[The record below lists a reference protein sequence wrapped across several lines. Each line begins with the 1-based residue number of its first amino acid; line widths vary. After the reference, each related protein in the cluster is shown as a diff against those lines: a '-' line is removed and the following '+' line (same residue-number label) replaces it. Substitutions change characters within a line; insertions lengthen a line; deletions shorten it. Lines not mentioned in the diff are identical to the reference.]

1 MKLFAFAAT
10 LAAAL
15 AAVTAAAPAAA
26 VLTTFATYSAVG
38 GANIR
43 FVNSGTSAGR
53 TTDAT
58 YYTTAT
64 PTSTVRGAALVNFS
78 FINSLIAPSVNNIS
92 ARYSLD
98 AVVAKNSPLVI
109 AGTTYIQPGISGTF
123 SFLSTAPIVVSGP
136 GLITTVYATGS
147 NLLSGTFSSSSLIA
161 SRLGTSGATF
171 ASGVIGTTISF
182 TSDFLSFDAL
192 SLLDRS
198 TSLTAIAP
206 GSFPGTNGALRTFR
220 AVSGGQFSADP
231 SPTAL
236 AAAAVPEPAT
246 WTMLLAGFGLVGFS
260 MRRRKNEVAA

>member
-1 MKLFAFAAT
+1 MKLIALAAAVAT
-10 LAAAL
+10 LAAA
-15 AAVTAAAPAAA
+15 TPAAA

-53 TTDAT
+53 TTDAI
-58 YYTTAT
+58 YQTTAT
-64 PTSTVRGAALVNFS
+64 PTSNALGSVLVNFS
-78 FINSLIAPSVNNIS
+78 FINSLIAPSVSNVS
-92 ARYSLD
+92 ARYMLN
-98 AVVAKNSPLVI
+98 AVVAKNSPVLVL
-109 AGTTYIQPGISGTF
+109 GTTYIQQGISGTF

-147 NLLSGTFSSSSLIA
+147 NLLSGSFSGSNLIA

-182 TSDFLSFDAL
+182 SSDFLSFDAL

-206 GSFPGTNGALRTFR
+206 ASFPAANGALRTFR
-220 AVSGGQFSADP
+220 AVTGGQFSADP

>member
-1 MKLFAFAAT
+1 MKLIA
-10 LAAAL
+10 LAAAVATL
-15 AAVTAAAPAAA
+15 SAATPAAA
-26 VLTTFATYSAVG
+26 VLTTFATYSAIG

-43 FVNSGTSAGR
+43 FVNSGASAGR

-64 PTSTVRGAALVNFS
+64 PTATTRGAALVNFS
-78 FINSLIAPSVNNIS
+78 FINSPIAPSVNNVS
-92 ARYSLD
+92 ARYTLD

-136 GLITTVYATGS
+136 GLITTVYPTGS
-147 NLLSGTFSSSSLIA
+147 NLLSGSFSASSLIG

-206 GSFPGTNGALRTFR
+206 GSFPATNRALRTFR

-231 SPTAL
+231 NPTAL
-236 AAAAVPEPAT
+236 AAAVPETAT

-260 MRRRKNEVAA
+260 MRRRKAVAAA

>member
-1 MKLFAFAAT
+1 MKLIV
-10 LAAAL
+10 LAAAVASL
-15 AAVTAAAPAAA
+15 TAAAPAAA

-38 GANIR
+38 GPNIR

-53 TTDAT
+53 TTDAI
-58 YYTTAT
+58 YYTTAL
-64 PTSTVRGAALVNFS
+64 PTTTTRGAALVNFS
-78 FINSLIAPSVNNIS
+78 FINSLIAPSVTNIS

-98 AVVAKNSPLVI
+98 AVVAKNSPVVI

-123 SFLSTAPIVVSGP
+123 RFLSTAPIVVSGP

-147 NLLSGTFSSSSLIA
+147 NLLSGSFSGSSLIA
-161 SRLGTSGATF
+161 SRFGTSGATF
-171 ASGVIGTTISF
+171 ASGVLGTTINF

-206 GSFPGTNGALRTFR
+206 GSFPAPNGALRTFR

-236 AAAAVPEPAT
+236 AAVAVPEPAT
-246 WTMLLAGFGLVGFS
+246 WSMLLAGFGLVGFS
-260 MRRRKNEVAA
+260 MRRRKAVAVA